1 MEIMRVNTV
10 DVTDIRSVGV
20 ENRQRTRI
28 YSSDRW
34 IKCEACYRTHAGSIE

>member
-1 MEIMRVNTV
+1 MRVNTV

-34 IKCEACYRTHAGSIE
+34 IKCEYRRSLLMYTR